1 MSGKQSKKL
10 RRVVNKTLRN
20 DWTELFNA
28 ACACRLTARIKLAWR
43 LVRARTY

>member
-1 MSGKQSKKL
+1 MSGKQDKKL

-28 ACACRLTARIKLAWR
+28 ACAQKLRNRIKLAWR